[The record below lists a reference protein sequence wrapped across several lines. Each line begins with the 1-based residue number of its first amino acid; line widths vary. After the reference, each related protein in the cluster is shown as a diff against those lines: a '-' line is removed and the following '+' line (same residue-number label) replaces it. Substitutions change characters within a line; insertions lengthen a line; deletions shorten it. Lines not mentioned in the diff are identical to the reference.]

1 MGEKLGHGE
10 ERERKGLDL
19 VRTNQSSEKRGKEKL
34 KPILRRTK
42 ETHRHKG
49 LRSPK
54 NLQQDK

>member
-1 MGEKLGHGE
+1 MGDAGEKLGHGE

-42 ETHRHKG
+42 ETH
-49 LRSPK
+49 
-54 NLQQDK
+54 